1 MHEFVNSNGWRTGN
15 SDILKLMTSCWVEAG
30 SGGGGLESDEM
41 EPGAEPR
48 PGTEETV
55 VTCCQKRG

>member
-1 MHEFVNSNGWRTGN
+1 MAYRLQAV
-15 SDILKLMTSCWVEAG
+15 LKLITSCWVEAG
-30 SGGGGLESDEM
+30 SEGGGLERSDEM

-55 VTCCQKRG
+55 VTCCQKRR